1 MQKTALPLLFLLL
14 FSVLSVF
21 SAFGQTVGQT
31 VTFTTQGGAS
41 YPEHYAVVSEDG
53 APASGIVEIAQDY
66 GYSQSGIV
74 LPSNPTAPGEYLNP
88 VINITA
94 ATYVGAYGAAT
105 RVVTYTFNSTE
116 NLYGYTWSGTMTA
129 TLVCTHYYRA
139 HCTVYT
145 PTQGSGT
152 MTPTPAQ

>member
-1 MQKTALPLLFLLL
+1 MRKTALPLLFLLL
-14 FSVLSVF
+14 FGVLSVS
-21 SAFGQTVGQT
+21 SAFGQT

-41 YPEHYAVVSEDG
+41 YPEHYTVVSEDG
-53 APASGIVEIAQDY
+53 APASGIVQIAQDY
-66 GYSQSGIV
+66 GYPQSGIV

-88 VINITA
+88 VINVAA

-129 TLVCTHYYRA
+129 TLVCTHYYRG

-145 PTQGSGT
+145 PTRGSGT
-152 MTPTPAQ
+152 MTPSPAQ